1 MPILLEATCSRRPV
15 RSGAPWFF
23 PSTDMSIEQMSI
35 EQSAGMPTSCARQ
48 VPRGGHTCSMA

>member
-23 PSTDMSIEQMSI
+23 PSTDIEQMSI

-48 VPRGGHTCSMA
+48 VLRGGHTYSMA